1 MITNHTTSTVLPI
14 TKTQTSTTAMPQN
27 INLRVENIEPI
38 IESLKDIKMW
48 IILIAIIILK
58 VIVIKIIKICRSAYN
73 IHNEKVI
80 QRHNRVS
87 PRL

>member
-1 MITNHTTSTVLPI
+1 MIANNTSTVLPI
-14 TKTQTSTTAMPQN
+14 TKAQTSTTAMPQN
-27 INLRVENIEPI
+27 INLRVENIETV